1 MAKFDHRFW
10 EISVSPQT
18 LESALAEPD
27 FLEKMLQGREQESS
41 AEQREAR
48 SAELLESIK
57 TIISTKLTKKQQEVL
72 DLYFFQG
79 RTQQEVSAIL
89 GIPQQV
95 VSKHIFG
102 VVRDGNKVG
111 GAITKIRKHLGKIG
125 VPEKVGVKKS

>member
-10 EISVSPQT
+10 EISVNPQT

-27 FLEKMLQGREQESS
+27 FLEKMLQGRDQELL

-48 SAELLESIK
+48 NAEMLKSVQ
-57 TIISTKLTKKQQEVL
+57 TIINTKLTDKQRQVL

-79 RTQQEVSAIL
+79 KNQQEISEIL

-95 VSKHIFG
+95 VSKHIYG
-102 VVRDGNKVG
+102 VIRDGAKVG
-111 GAITKIRKHLGKIG
+111 GAITKIRKHLNKMEGAQ
-125 VPEKVGVKKS
+125 EVGVKKR